1 MKSLLLHQFLI
12 TRNINIFIIA
22 AGIVRIVLG
31 TYTDEPRIRQRL
43 IFVEINW
50 FIFEK
55 LIKETNPRSYFDTR
69 I

>member
-1 MKSLLLHQFLI
+1 MKSSLLHQFLI

-31 TYTDEPRIRQRL
+31 TYTNQPRIRQRL

-55 LIKETNPRSYFDTR
+55 
-69 I
+69 